1 MNRKHTSPYVCS
13 TASFVAVIALIIASS
28 ALPVKSD
35 AFAIVSSG
43 DTHVMSRKMPKR
55 ALGLPRTIYPWRL
68 GEIVS
73 GDITHDGGHISKL
86 RGGDSTSLPLVVKI
100 NEFVSKNFFLIGMIV
115 AVSFAKIFP
124 ELGKNGSVVRPELF
138 IGKYGVT
145 TIFLLSGLSLK
156 LKELTNAAANL
167 KLNGLI
173 QMITFGAWPFLV
185 GLPLTKGIHFLFPQ
199 LLPAPLLDGL
209 LILCCLPTT
218 INMCILLTSAAG
230 GSVATALCNAV
241 ISNLTGIFLTPALL
255 LHFFGKSIELPFLD
269 LVKKL
274 CSKVLLPVAIGQAL
288 RSTSLKEVYSEHTGF
303 FKRFQEVRCIVEFFV
318 ITITKCGLFLIA
330 FTCSRQ
336 IVLLGIVWNAF
347 CNAFTSGLGLEV
359 KHAVALLTLLPSI
372 HAASLTTL
380 FSFFRMNL
388 FGFSPGESIAATFCA
403 AHKTLAFG
411 LPLINTIFEGNPH
424 LASYCAPI
432 MFMHPLQ
439 LVIGSLMMPCFSEQ
453 KKKQA

>member
-1 MNRKHTSPYVCS
+1 MNNKNTSPSASIC
-13 TASFVAVIALIIASS
+13 SFVAVVALIIASS

-35 AFAIVSSG
+35 AFAIVCSG
-43 DTHVMSRKMPKR
+43 NTSVMSRKMPNAR
-55 ALGLPRTIYPWRL
+55 PRTIIYHRRFAQ
-68 GEIVS
+68 IDS
-73 GDITHDGGHISKL
+73 YNISDEASHFSKF
-86 RGGDSTSLPLVVKI
+86 RGGESASLPFLVKM
-100 NEFVSKNFFLIGMIV
+100 NEFVSNNFFLIGMIV

-156 LKELTNAAANL
+156 LKELANAAANM

-185 GLPLTKGIHFLFPQ
+185 GLPLTKGIRFLFPQ

-269 LVKKL
+269 LVNKL

-288 RSTSLKEVYSEHTGF
+288 RSTPMKEVYSKHTGF
-303 FKRFQEVRCIVEFFV
+303 FKRFQE
-318 ITITKCGLFLIA
+318 
-330 FTCSRQ
+330 

-359 KHAVALLTLLPSI
+359 KHAVALLTLLPAI
-372 HAASLTTL
+372 HAVSLTSL

-388 FGFSPGESIAATFCA
+388 FGFSQGEATAATFCA

-439 LVIGSLMMPCFSEQ
+439 LVIGSLLLPCFTEH
-453 KKKQA
+453 KKKQP

>member
-1 MNRKHTSPYVCS
+1 MNRKNTSPYVCS
-13 TASFVAVIALIIASS
+13 TARFVAVIALIIASS

-43 DTHVMSRKMPKR
+43 DTNVMSRKMPKR
-55 ALGLPRTIYPWRL
+55 ALGLPRTIYPGRL
-68 GEIVS
+68 GETVS

-86 RGGDSTSLPLVVKI
+86 RGGDSASLPLVVKI

-173 QMITFGAWPFLV
+173 QTITFGAWPFLV
-185 GLPLTKGIHFLFPQ
+185 GLPLTKGIYFLFPQ

-230 GSVATALCNAV
+230 GSGEY
-241 ISNLTGIFLTPALL
+241 I
-255 LHFFGKSIELPFLD
+255 
-269 LVKKL
+269 
-274 CSKVLLPVAIGQAL
+274 
-288 RSTSLKEVYSEHTGF
+288 
-303 FKRFQEVRCIVEFFV
+303 
-318 ITITKCGLFLIA
+318 
-330 FTCSRQ
+330 
-336 IVLLGIVWNAF
+336 
-347 CNAFTSGLGLEV
+347 LE
-359 KHAVALLTLLPSI
+359 
-372 HAASLTTL
+372 
-380 FSFFRMNL
+380 
-388 FGFSPGESIAATFCA
+388 
-403 AHKTLAFG
+403 
-411 LPLINTIFEGNPH
+411 
-424 LASYCAPI
+424 
-432 MFMHPLQ
+432 
-439 LVIGSLMMPCFSEQ
+439 
-453 KKKQA
+453 